1 MTVFE
6 GRGRSF
12 FDKLGSERT
21 RRRTDQLQAS
31 GDCSWCLAASL
42 HTPASTTP
50 KRQPTLAT
58 DENRT
63 HSRTTLLIIHLSR
76 PHWTKRPLPPPPPVC
91 RVLAAAPAQLRPPPE
106 QLPPAVMLRSAAR
119 GLRVAVLRTPSSAPA
134 KWVSPPLL
142 ILIPFP
148 SSAWSSLILHLLAVV
163 TLDCCVAH
171 STAGSMCLQPR
182 LIPPLPHLRYAA

>member
-1 MTVFE
+1 MAIAAGVWL
-6 GRGRSF
+6 R
-12 FDKLGSERT
+12 
-21 RRRTDQLQAS
+21 Q
-31 GDCSWCLAASL
+31 AASL

-50 KRQPTLAT
+50 KRQTTLAT
-58 DENRT
+58 AENRT
-63 HSRTTLLIIHLSR
+63 HSRTTLAIIHLSR

-119 GLRVAVLRTPSSAPA
+119 GLRVAVLRTPSTAPA

-148 SSAWSSLILHLLAVV
+148 SSAWSSLILHLAINAAVAAAV
-163 TLDCCVAH
+163 GGGDIGLLRCSFDCRQHVL
-171 STAGSMCLQPR
+171 TAASHPS
-182 LIPPLPHLRYAA
+182 PPPSAVRSVIQARFYALKLPTKRAP